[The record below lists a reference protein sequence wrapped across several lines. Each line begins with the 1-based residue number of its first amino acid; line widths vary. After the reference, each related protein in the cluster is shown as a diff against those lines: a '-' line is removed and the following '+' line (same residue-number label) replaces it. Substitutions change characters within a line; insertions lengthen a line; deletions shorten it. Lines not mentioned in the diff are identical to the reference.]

1 MKKSQKYIEEIR
13 KKEKNADREK
23 LIEKLKLHIERVIGQ
38 YMPVVNEMAVL
49 KTRSQVCFQTL
60 ALVMELGTN
69 LSGQMT

>member
-49 KTRSQVCFQTL
+49 KTRSQVCFQTI
-60 ALVMELGTN
+60 ALVMELDIN